1 MTFIASRMERIGASP
16 TLATRMLATRLRAE
30 GRDVLAVS
38 AGEPDFETPEHIK
51 DAATAA
57 MRAGATRYTEISGTR
72 ALRQAIADKFRTD
85 NAIDYALD
93 EITVGAGAKQVI
105 FNALLATVEPGD
117 EVIIPTPCWVSYPDI
132 VTFAGGT
139 ALPAPCGANAGFRL
153 TPAALEAAITDRT
166 KWLILNNPG
175 NPTGTAYDAA
185 ALRELA
191 AVLLRHPHV
200 WVLTDE
206 IYEKLIYDDVV
217 PATVAQA
224 EPRLRAR
231 TLTVNGCSK
240 SYAMTGWRIG
250 YAGGPR
256 MLIAAMDKLQ
266 GQSTSN
272 ASSISQAA
280 AVAALNGPQD
290 SVVAMRAAFAHRRD
304 LVIARLQAVP
314 GLRCHVPDGAFYA
327 FPDLAACLGR
337 TSAGGALIVTDTDF
351 TTALLAE
358 QGVAVVPGSA
368 FLAPTHFRM
377 SFAADEPTLLAACAR
392 IHQFCAELH

>member
-1 MTFIASRMERIGASP
+1 MGFIASRIERIGASS
-16 TLATRMLATRLRAE
+16 TLATRMLAARLRAE
-30 GRDVLAVS
+30 GKDVLAVS
-38 AGEPDFETPEHIK
+38 AGEPDFDTPNHIK
-51 DAATAA
+51 DAAAAA
-57 MRAGATRYTEISGTR
+57 MRAGATRYTEVSGTR
-72 ALRQAIADKFRTD
+72 ALRQAITRKFRND
-85 NAIDYALD
+85 NGISYTID

-105 FNALLATVEPGD
+105 FNALLATVERGD

-132 VTFAGGT
+132 VSFAGGT
-139 ALPAPCGANAGFRL
+139 PRPVPCEANIGFRL
-153 TPAALEAAITDRT
+153 TPEALEAAITDRT

-175 NPTGTAYDAA
+175 NPTGAAYDAI
-185 ALRELA
+185 ALHDLA
-191 AVLLRHPHV
+191 AVLLRYPHV
-200 WVLTDE
+200 WVLTDD
-206 IYEKLIYDDVV
+206 IYEKLVYADPM
-217 PATVAQA
+217 PATMVQA

-240 SYAMTGWRIG
+240 SYAMTGWRVG
-250 YAGGPR
+250 YAAGPHV
-256 MLIAAMDKLQ
+256 LIAAMDKLQ

-290 SVVAMRAAFAHRRD
+290 SVFIMRAAFARRRD
-304 LVIARLQAVP
+304 LVVARLQATP

-337 TSAGGALIVTDTDF
+337 TSAGGTHIATDTDF
-351 TTALLAE
+351 AGALLAE

-392 IHQFCAELH
+392 IHRFCTGLR